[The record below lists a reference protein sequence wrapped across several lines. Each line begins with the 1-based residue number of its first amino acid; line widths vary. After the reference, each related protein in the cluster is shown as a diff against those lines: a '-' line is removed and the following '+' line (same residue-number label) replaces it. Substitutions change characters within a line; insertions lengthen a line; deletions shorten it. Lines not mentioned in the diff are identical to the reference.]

1 MERKISRRAMLRT
14 TATLTTG
21 VVAAGAVS
29 LDAAA
34 DTAPASSASVP
45 DHDPA
50 TGEIFDR
57 DRHHRWDT
65 V

>member
-1 MERKISRRAMLRT
+1 MEPKISRRTMLRR

-21 VVAAGAVS
+21 VVAAGS
-29 LDAAA
+29 TRFTAAETGEP
-34 DTAPASSASVP
+34 DTPTISP

>member
-1 MERKISRRAMLRT
+1 MERQISRRTMLRR

-21 VVAAGAVS
+21 VVAAGS
-29 LDAAA
+29 TKFGAANPSPPEPP
-34 DTAPASSASVP
+34 DTPP

-50 TGEIFDR
+50 TGEVFDR

>member
-1 MERKISRRAMLRT
+1 MPRQISRRTLLRN

-21 VVAAGAVS
+21 VVAASTVQI
-29 LDAAA
+29 AAA
-34 DTAPASSASVP
+34 EATPPAQARTAP

-50 TGEIFDR
+50 TGEVFDR
-57 DRHHRWDT
+57 DRHHHWDT